1 MAKKKE
7 LVKKIEALRVAEMIG
22 CRGAHKDKDGNWMP
36 CASMES
42 LERISN
48 RAETSKW
55 KAKSASDEPTQRDEV
70 GRKKRRKRRDGW
82 EKLRER
88 PTQGI
93 NGSGPGITSGPSQF
107 AAPQDVGSA
116 ASSGSAVSGGPTMN
130 MFGASM
136 AKAAMT
142 GPEYVRDNDPDVF
155 TDPESARARSRQMGC
170 IGISRRISKTGR
182 AVWMPCTN
190 MSDYARLAGSTSLGR
205 RGRAAQERNAIR
217 TVLREELGKLKR
229 KKSIQEE
236 LTED

>member
-22 CRGAHKDKDGNWMP
+22 CRGAHKDEDGNWMP

-42 LERISN
+42 LEQISN

-55 KAKSASDEPTQRDEV
+55 KEKSATNKKATIEEV
-70 GRKKRRKRRDGW
+70 GRKKKKKKRSGW
-82 EKLRER
+82 ENLRER
-88 PTQGI
+88 PVQGI
-93 NGSGPGITSGPSQF
+93 IGSGPGITSGPSQF
-107 AAPQDVGSA
+107 AAPQDIGSGVL
-116 ASSGSAVSGGPTMN
+116 SGSTISGGPTMN

-155 TDPESARARSRQMGC
+155 MDPESARARSRQMGC

-190 MSDYARLAGSTSLGR
+190 MSDYARLSGSTSLGR
-205 RGRAAQERNAIR
+205 RGRAAQERNVIR

>member
-1 MAKKKE
+1 MAKQKE
-7 LVKKIEALRVAEMIG
+7 LVKKMEALRVAEMIG
-22 CRGAHKDKDGNWMP
+22 CRGAHKDEDGNWMP
-36 CASMES
+36 CASMDS

-55 KAKSASDEPTQRDEV
+55 KEKSSVEGRPEREEV
-70 GRKKRRKRRDGW
+70 GRKKRKKKRDGW
-82 EKLRER
+82 EKLDER
-88 PTQGI
+88 PIQGI
-93 NGSGPGITSGPSQF
+93 NGSGPGITSGPNQF
-107 AAPQDVGSA
+107 APPQAVGSSV
-116 ASSGSAVSGGPTMN
+116 SSGSTVSGGPTMN
-130 MFGASM
+130 MFGAST
-136 AKAAMT
+136 AKSAMT

-190 MSDYARLAGSTSLGR
+190 MSDYSRLAGSTALGR
-205 RGRAAQERNAIR
+205 RGRAAQERNVIR